1 MVTKNKIAFD
11 IAMDLGRDT
20 DLDFIE
26 QLKFEIDVFRARL
39 IRQDIERNASSREHL
54 KAITLQAEPVDVADS
69 CYVDIG
75 CDIYRTSVKVPLP
88 LRQKGVSAF
97 RYVGP
102 VRIALN
108 TPIPLVPFTYIEP
121 ESIMFLKYDKR
132 INKNYPLYTYV
143 NGYLYFYHFTGTRV
157 LIEDPF
163 TDPMSAVLMDLCA
176 SSVSCYNDDEP
187 YPLAADL
194 VPILKRMILEEKFNV
209 VARGLNRNLEV
220 PVDEVPTQQ

>member
-26 QLKFEIDVFRARL
+26 QLKFEIDVLRARL
-39 IRQDIERNASSREHL
+39 IRQDIERNANSREHL
-54 KAITLQAEPVDVADS
+54 KSITLQAEPVDVTDS

-102 VRIALN
+102 VRIPTN

-143 NGYLYFYHFTGTRV
+143 NGYLYFYSFAGTRV

-163 TDPMSAVLMDLCA
+163 TDPMSAMLMDLCA
-176 SSVSCYNDDEP
+176 NSVSCYTDDEP

-194 VPILKRMILEEKFNV
+194 VPILKRMIIEEKLPII
-209 VARGLNRNLEV
+209 ARNLNKSLEV
-220 PVDEVPTQQ
+220 PVDEVPTN